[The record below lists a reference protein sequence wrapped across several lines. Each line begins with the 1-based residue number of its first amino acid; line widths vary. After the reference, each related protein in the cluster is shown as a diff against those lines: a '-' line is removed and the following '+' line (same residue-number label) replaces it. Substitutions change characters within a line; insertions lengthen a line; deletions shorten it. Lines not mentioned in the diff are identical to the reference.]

1 MTLKQQLICAHTAAA
16 VRKVESEHI
25 DHSALG
31 KMLLQC
37 IMEPHC
43 AHMCASAVLFE
54 EEGHLQRQNRLQ
66 ACTELGSE
74 SCGI

>member
-1 MTLKQQLICAHTAAA
+1 
-16 VRKVESEHI
+16 
-25 DHSALG
+25 
-31 KMLLQC
+31 MLLQC

-43 AHMCASAVLFE
+43 AHMCAGAVLFE

-74 SCGI
+74 SCGTE